1 MKEQVNEFREALA
14 RTRPRMRSARSRGT
28 WSLRNGSSVS
38 WSIYRTSRNQRPAGF
53 GTAETVC
60 KQRRAKQQVTR
71 SSQPNGRYRNE
82 HRAAFVRAQS
92 ERQQQTMD
100 KGNRLLLHSSPE
112 RISANNA
119 FGIASFNSH
128 LDVQDK
134 RVVQLLVLLQQLN
147 TSAGGLGALPETEL
161 GEVIASA
168 VRLCGFLN
176 PIEARD
182 VIATVLEGL
191 KMQDPIP
198 EHP

>member
-1 MKEQVNEFREALA
+1 
-14 RTRPRMRSARSRGT
+14 
-28 WSLRNGSSVS
+28 
-38 WSIYRTSRNQRPAGF
+38 
-53 GTAETVC
+53 
-60 KQRRAKQQVTR
+60 
-71 SSQPNGRYRNE
+71 
-82 HRAAFVRAQS
+82 
-92 ERQQQTMD
+92 MD
-100 KGNRLLLHSSPE
+100 KGNRLLLHSSAE
-112 RISANNA
+112 RISPNNA
-119 FGIASFNSH
+119 FGIASFNSD
-128 LDVQDK
+128 LDVHDK

-176 PIEARD
+176 PIEGRV